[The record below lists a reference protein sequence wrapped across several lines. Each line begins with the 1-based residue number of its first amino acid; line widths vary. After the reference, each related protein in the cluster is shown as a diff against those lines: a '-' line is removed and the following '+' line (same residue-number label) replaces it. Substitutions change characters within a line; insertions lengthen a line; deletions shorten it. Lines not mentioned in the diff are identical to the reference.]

1 MRINVSSGDPFE
13 DVYGYSRAVR
23 VGDHV
28 HVSGTT
34 AQNPFVEGCDTY
46 VQAKNAIEI
55 IEQALIEAGTS
66 LVSVVRTVTYVTNMA
81 DASLV
86 AKAHLEAF
94 ASVRPAAT
102 IVEVSALDDPART
115 VEIEAYAIC
124 SPGDSKAQEQAL

>member
-1 MRINVSSGDPFE
+1 MRINISSGDPFE
-13 DVYGYSRAVR
+13 SVYGYSRAVR

-34 AQNPFVEGCDTY
+34 AQPPFVKGCDSY
-46 VQAKNAIEI
+46 VQAKNALQI

-66 LVSVVRTVTYVTNMA
+66 FTSVVRTVTYVTDMA

-94 ASVRPAAT
+94 EAVRPAAT
-102 IVEVSALDDPART
+102 LVEVSALDDPARK
-115 VEIEAYAIC
+115 VEIEAYATC
-124 SPGDSKAQEQAL
+124 SPQESKP